1 MQKLDLISDEEL
13 HVQTLTASVNE
24 KQATLVL
31 LEHLA
36 EVDHRRLFALRGY
49 SSLWEY
55 VHKALGFSEAQTS
68 DRVNAV
74 RLIARVPAV
83 KKELEEGN
91 LSLTTAAKLGSHVRR
106 EECENNEVLD
116 LLQSVSGKS
125 SREVEKVLASEST
138 QPARPDQIKVV
149 TKNTTRIMMD
159 VDQAFLDLMTR
170 VQELSGHP
178 GSRPQELF
186 KTTMS
191 EFVKRRE
198 VKPQEVKT
206 RAKSIV
212 QSEVKQAPQ
221 LKAHSNISP
230 KITEMHATNKTEDK
244 NETTLH
250 RAPACKTESA
260 SNGVNFEKNGT
271 PIKNSLMNNLKS
283 TDASGFDAS
292 QRSRY
297 ISKEVTTK
305 IRIRS
310 GDRCEY
316 IDSENKR
323 RCECRTKLQF
333 DHHIPFA
340 KNGANT
346 LENIRH
352 YCFAHN
358 QLAAIQ
364 EFGEEKMQRYFK
376 MKKVA

>member
-1 MQKLDLISDEEL
+1 MKKLDLISDEEL
-13 HVQTLTASVNE
+13 HVQTLTASANE

-74 RLIARVPAV
+74 RLISRVPEV
-83 KKELEEGN
+83 KKELEVGN

-106 EECENNEVLD
+106 ENCAVGEAVE
-116 LLQSVSGKS
+116 LLQSVVGKS

-138 QPARPDQIKVV
+138 EPARLDQIKIV
-149 TKNTTRIMMD
+149 TKETTRITID
-159 VDQAFLDLMTR
+159 VGQEFLDLMKR

-178 GSRPQELF
+178 GSSAQSLF
-186 KTTMS
+186 KTAMS
-191 EFVKRRE
+191 EFVKKRE
-198 VKPQEVKT
+198 VKVQIVKAT
-206 RAKSIV
+206 IKPVA
-212 QSEVKQAPQ
+212 QSGVKQFAQP
-221 LKAHSNISP
+221 KTPFTISP

-244 NETTLH
+244 NETTLR
-250 RAPACKTESA
+250 RAPACKTGSA
-260 SNGVNFEKNGT
+260 SNDATFEKEGT

-297 ISKEVTTK
+297 ISKEVRTK

-316 IDSENKR
+316 IYSSTQR
-323 RCECRTKLQF
+323 RCECRTRLQF

-340 KNGANT
+340 KNGENT

-352 YCFAHN
+352 FCAAHN
-358 QLAAIQ
+358 QLVAIQ
-364 EFGEEKMQRYFK
+364 EFGEEKMREYL
-376 MKKVA
+376 KVA

>member
-13 HVQTLTASVNE
+13 HSRTLTASANE
-24 KQATLVL
+24 KQATLIL
-31 LEHLA
+31 LEYLS

-55 VHKALGFSEAQTS
+55 VHKALGYSEAQTS

-91 LSLTTAAKLGSHVRR
+91 LSLTTAAKLGSHVKR
-106 EECENNEVLD
+106 EKCEKEEVVE
-116 LLQSVSGKS
+116 LLQSVVGKS

-198 VKPQEVKT
+198 VKPQEVKAH
-206 RAKSIV
+206 AK
-212 QSEVKQAPQ
+212 
-221 LKAHSNISP
+221 
-230 KITEMHATNKTEDK
+230 DK
-244 NETTLH
+244 VDGENETALL
-250 RAPACKTESA
+250 RAPACKTEYASKENSA
-260 SNGVNFEKNGT
+260 HVDGPSADDFSSDE
-271 PIKNSLMNNLKS
+271 L
-283 TDASGFDAS
+283 

-297 ISKEVTTK
+297 ISKEVRTK

-316 IDSENKR
+316 IDSETKR

-364 EFGEEKMQRYFK
+364 EFGEEKMRGYFK
-376 MKKVA
+376 MKKAA

>member
-13 HVQTLTASVNE
+13 HARTLTASANE

-31 LEHLA
+31 LDYLA

-49 SSLWEY
+49 ASLWDCI
-55 VHKALGFSEAQTS
+55 HKYLGYSEAQAS

-74 RLIARVPAV
+74 RLIAKVPQV

-91 LSLTTAAKLGSHVRR
+91 LSLTTAAKLGSHVKR
-106 EECENNEVLD
+106 EKCENNEVLD
-116 LLQSVSGKS
+116 LLQTVSGKS
-125 SREVEKVLASEST
+125 SREVEKVLAAEST

-149 TKNTTRIMMD
+149 TKYTTRIAID
-159 VDQAFLDLMTR
+159 VDQEFLDLMKR

-178 GSRPQELF
+178 GSSAQSLF
-186 KTTMS
+186 KTAMS

-198 VKPQEVKT
+198 VNVTVK
-206 RAKSIV
+206 RDIEPK
-212 QSEVKQAPQ
+212 EK
-221 LKAHSNISP
+221 NISS
-230 KITEMHATNKTEDK
+230 KKYQDDHS
-244 NETTLH
+244 L
-250 RAPACKTESA
+250 RAPACKTGSA
-260 SNGVNFEKNGT
+260 SNESSSQVKSSKIESS
-271 PIKNSLMNNLKS
+271 PSEHLKS
-283 TDASGFDAS
+283 NNSKLNDSKLNNTS
-292 QRSRY
+292 RSRY
-297 ISKEVTTK
+297 ISKEVRTK

-310 GDRCEY
+310 RDRCEY
-316 IDSENKR
+316 IDSETNR

-346 LENIRH
+346 EQNIRH

-364 EFGEEKMQRYFK
+364 EFGEEKMQGHFK
-376 MKKVA
+376 I

>member
-13 HVQTLTASVNE
+13 HARTLTASANE

-74 RLIARVPAV
+74 RLISKVPQV

-91 LSLTTAAKLGSHVRR
+91 LSLTTAAKLGSHVKR
-106 EECENNEVLD
+106 EQCEKEEAVG
-116 LLQSVSGKS
+116 LLQSVVGKS
-125 SREVEKVLASEST
+125 SREVEKVLAAEST

-149 TKNTTRIMMD
+149 TKDTTRIAID
-159 VDQAFLDLMTR
+159 VDQEFLDLMTR

-186 KTTMS
+186 KTAMS

-198 VKPQEVKT
+198 VKPQEVN
-206 RAKSIV
+206 AD
-212 QSEVKQAPQ
+212 
-221 LKAHSNISP
+221 
-230 KITEMHATNKTEDK
+230 DK

-250 RAPACKTESA
+250 RTPAFKTGSA
-260 SNGVNFEKNGT
+260 SNEDSVQVGCSAANDF
-271 PIKNSLMNNLKS
+271 KS
-283 TDASGFDAS
+283 DET

-297 ISKEVTTK
+297 ISKEVRIK

-316 IDSENKR
+316 VDPYTKR

-340 KNGANT
+340 KNGEST

-352 YCFAHN
+352 FCFAHN

-364 EFGEEKMQRYFK
+364 SFGEEKIRGYFK
-376 MKKVA
+376 T